1 MDKMWI
7 VSSINWNSTL
17 KYGDRV
23 SFHLVNSTVRY
34 SQVVLPLDN
43 LQGELLTASLN
54 KPSDRS

>member
-1 MDKMWI
+1 MDRIWI
-7 VSSINWNSTL
+7 VSSINLNSAL

-23 SFHLVNSTVRY
+23 SFHLVNSAVRN

-43 LQGELLTASLN
+43 LQGELLTTSLN